1 MDESLRINIRKR
13 GTIKQRLTNFVKF
26 VENIQQQVDSSE
38 NIQSIQG
45 DIECACADDDLNEHF
60 SYRDEF
66 NDTLVA
72 NQAKALVILE
82 TFKNKDNNE
91 SSIRDKSELDK
102 EGDNN
107 SIISDTDR
115 DSINLNN
122 VVGNNDRSKVVKL
135 PTIELP
141 KFKGDYSDWL
151 GFKDTF
157 QSLIHDNVRLNKIQ
171 KFHYLRA
178 SLGQNAQ
185 KIIQCLEFS
194 SENYDKAWDLLC
206 KRYNKS
212 QLLVHS
218 HLKALFQI
226 ESLGKETACGLR
238 TIIDSV
244 CEHLHALNSLKQP
257 TEQWDQ
263 ILIYLITN
271 KLDRATLREWD
282 QVKAIDEFPNFQEF
296 LLFLNKRADALE
308 TFETNHLKNKD
319 EKENR
324 IIHYKRTSMLA
335 STNLTCNYCPR
346 VVFDGSATTTTGW
359 SLNDLQYT
367 GPSIINGIFKILI
380 TIRQYKFLVTADVAK
395 MYRQIWIH
403 PDDRCLQ
410 KIFWRNNE
418 NEEPRLYTLNTVT
431 YGTSSAPFLAIRCL
445 QQAAYE
451 NQHIFPEASQV
462 ILDNFYVDDLITG
475 FNSEHDAVR
484 ICQQV
489 SYVLNKYNFELRK
502 WHSNNKTITDTNK
515 WYHVS
520 SADNPADIASG
531 GISTQAIITTQLW
544 WKGAPFLALPKS
556 E

>member
-38 NIQSIQG
+38 NIQCKELEIRLENCRQLGHEFEAIQG

-185 KIIQCLEFS
+185 KIIQ
-194 SENYDKAWDLLC
+194 
-206 KRYNKS
+206 
-212 QLLVHS
+212 
-218 HLKALFQI
+218 
-226 ESLGKETACGLR
+226 
-238 TIIDSV
+238 
-244 CEHLHALNSLKQP
+244 
-257 TEQWDQ
+257 
-263 ILIYLITN
+263 
-271 KLDRATLREWD
+271 
-282 QVKAIDEFPNFQEF
+282 
-296 LLFLNKRADALE
+296 
-308 TFETNHLKNKD
+308 
-319 EKENR
+319 
-324 IIHYKRTSMLA
+324 
-335 STNLTCNYCPR
+335 
-346 VVFDGSATTTTGW
+346 
-359 SLNDLQYT
+359 
-367 GPSIINGIFKILI
+367 
-380 TIRQYKFLVTADVAK
+380 
-395 MYRQIWIH
+395 
-403 PDDRCLQ
+403 
-410 KIFWRNNE
+410 
-418 NEEPRLYTLNTVT
+418 
-431 YGTSSAPFLAIRCL
+431 
-445 QQAAYE
+445 
-451 NQHIFPEASQV
+451 
-462 ILDNFYVDDLITG
+462 
-475 FNSEHDAVR
+475 
-484 ICQQV
+484 
-489 SYVLNKYNFELRK
+489 
-502 WHSNNKTITDTNK
+502 
-515 WYHVS
+515 
-520 SADNPADIASG
+520 
-531 GISTQAIITTQLW
+531 
-544 WKGAPFLALPKS
+544 
-556 E
+556 